1 MQRLSDNFFYSL
13 ERAIK
18 TYRQY
23 AQQNLDRHGLDI
35 TIDQW
40 LVLKTLRDNP
50 DISLAQVGR
59 DVFKDVASI
68 TRIVQLLETK
78 GYVGKAANENDKRRV
93 TLKLTRHGISAVA
106 ALEPIIAANR
116 RGALA
121 GVSTSD
127 LKRSQKV
134 FDSIARN
141 CQAGSGK

>member
-1 MQRLSDNFFYSL
+1 MQKLSDNFFYSL

-78 GYVGKAANENDKRRV
+78 GYVGRAANENDKRRI
-93 TLKLTRHGISAVA
+93 TLKLTRHGISAVT
-106 ALEPIIAANR
+106 ALEPVISANR

-121 GVSTSD
+121 GVSNADMT
-127 LKRSQKV
+127 RSQKV

-141 CQAGSGK
+141 CQSGTVK

>member
-1 MQRLSDNFFYSL
+1 MQKLSDTFFYSL

-23 AQQNLDRHGLDI
+23 AQANLDRHGLDI

-50 DISLAQVGR
+50 DASLARVAR

-78 GYVGKAANENDKRRV
+78 GYVSRIANAADRRRS
-93 TLKLTRHGISAVA
+93 TLKLTRSGTSIVTS
-106 ALEPIIAANR
+106 LEPVIAANR
-116 RGALA
+116 RGALEGIA
-121 GVSTSD
+121 ADD

-134 FDSIARN
+134 FDAIVGN
-141 CQAGSGK
+141 CQPEPQP